1 MAEEPD
7 ENEGDEGILTPDE
20 LGVED
25 EEEVETLDENRFL
38 VSTGPADDGP
48 GIDDPADFDVSD
60 DDRRA
65 SSSPPRPPLT
75 ALEEQYAVD
84 LAVKA
89 DDSVDSA
96 RIASNNVVETFEE
109 LLLWYATQV
118 DDSTPPEDVIE
129 ILLAE
134 SAFDR

>member
-7 ENEGDEGILTPDE
+7 ENEGEEGILTPDE
-20 LGVED
+20 LGVEN

-38 VSTGPADDGP
+38 VSTGPADDSP

-65 SSSPPRPPLT
+65 GSPPRPPLT

-109 LLLWYATQV
+109 LLRWYATQV
-118 DDSTPPEDVIE
+118 DDSTPPEVVID